1 MSCVNSLWGGLCLS
15 LCAFLCRLRPPRCVS
30 TGPVVVRL
38 AGMANERER
47 ERGLRRRLGIPTA
60 SLTKRPEF
68 GGVLLTVEEIKEKKE
83 KEKKKKEEKRE
94 TVADIGTDTVCC

>member
-1 MSCVNSLWGGLCLS
+1 MV
-15 LCAFLCRLRPPRCVS
+15 F
-30 TGPVVVRL
+30 
-38 AGMANERER
+38 
-47 ERGLRRRLGIPTA
+47 RGKA
-60 SLTKRPEF
+60 

>member
-1 MSCVNSLWGGLCLS
+1 M
-15 LCAFLCRLRPPRCVS
+15 
-30 TGPVVVRL
+30 
-38 AGMANERER
+38 
-47 ERGLRRRLGIPTA
+47 
-60 SLTKRPEF
+60 

>member
-1 MSCVNSLWGGLCLS
+1 MPKN
-15 LCAFLCRLRPPRCVS
+15 
-30 TGPVVVRL
+30 
-38 AGMANERER
+38 
-47 ERGLRRRLGIPTA
+47 
-60 SLTKRPEF
+60 

>member
-1 MSCVNSLWGGLCLS
+1 MWGADGALS
-15 LCAFLCRLRPPRCVS
+15 
-30 TGPVVVRL
+30 
-38 AGMANERER
+38 
-47 ERGLRRRLGIPTA
+47 
-60 SLTKRPEF
+60 

>member
-1 MSCVNSLWGGLCLS
+1 M
-15 LCAFLCRLRPPRCVS
+15 
-30 TGPVVVRL
+30 L
-38 AGMANERER
+38 APEDNQSNASALET
-47 ERGLRRRLGIPTA
+47 TA
-60 SLTKRPEF
+60 RIQASNQPCDASVWNPFRFPNASF

>member
-1 MSCVNSLWGGLCLS
+1 MRVQGERRATLWE
-15 LCAFLCRLRPPRCVS
+15 PPR
-30 TGPVVVRL
+30 PK
-38 AGMANERER
+38 
-47 ERGLRRRLGIPTA
+47 RRLPQAAPG
-60 SLTKRPEF
+60 

>member
-1 MSCVNSLWGGLCLS
+1 MI
-15 LCAFLCRLRPPRCVS
+15 
-30 TGPVVVRL
+30 PVPECGAARAAAQDSALIRL
-38 AGMANERER
+38 ARK
-47 ERGLRRRLGIPTA
+47 T
-60 SLTKRPEF
+60 

>member
-1 MSCVNSLWGGLCLS
+1 MKQS
-15 LCAFLCRLRPPRCVS
+15 F
-30 TGPVVVRL
+30 
-38 AGMANERER
+38 
-47 ERGLRRRLGIPTA
+47 
-60 SLTKRPEF
+60 F

>member
-1 MSCVNSLWGGLCLS
+1 M
-15 LCAFLCRLRPPRCVS
+15 RLLEITLEGAVS
-30 TGPVVVRL
+30 ALEMRKAKHGVPK
-38 AGMANERER
+38 G
-47 ERGLRRRLGIPTA
+47 
-60 SLTKRPEF
+60 

>member
-1 MSCVNSLWGGLCLS
+1 MRLS
-15 LCAFLCRLRPPRCVS
+15 F
-30 TGPVVVRL
+30 
-38 AGMANERER
+38 
-47 ERGLRRRLGIPTA
+47 PTRD
-60 SLTKRPEF
+60 KFRKV

>member
-1 MSCVNSLWGGLCLS
+1 MVSGTYLS
-15 LCAFLCRLRPPRCVS
+15 LIWCEHGSATTFPNLINTPLNGERPS
-30 TGPVVVRL
+30 H
-38 AGMANERER
+38 
-47 ERGLRRRLGIPTA
+47 
-60 SLTKRPEF
+60 TKV

>member
-1 MSCVNSLWGGLCLS
+1 MACSLVKSAPARRGARDRRATRSSFIEICSG
-15 LCAFLCRLRPPRCVS
+15 AF
-30 TGPVVVRL
+30 
-38 AGMANERER
+38 
-47 ERGLRRRLGIPTA
+47 
-60 SLTKRPEF
+60 F

>member
-1 MSCVNSLWGGLCLS
+1 M
-15 LCAFLCRLRPPRCVS
+15 R
-30 TGPVVVRL
+30 
-38 AGMANERER
+38 
-47 ERGLRRRLGIPTA
+47 
-60 SLTKRPEF
+60 SLTFPFWESSEGKI

>member
-1 MSCVNSLWGGLCLS
+1 M
-15 LCAFLCRLRPPRCVS
+15 
-30 TGPVVVRL
+30 
-38 AGMANERER
+38 
-47 ERGLRRRLGIPTA
+47 RRRADLF
-60 SLTKRPEF
+60 F

>member
-1 MSCVNSLWGGLCLS
+1 MLTVNRDTGCL
-15 LCAFLCRLRPPRCVS
+15 L
-30 TGPVVVRL
+30 
-38 AGMANERER
+38 
-47 ERGLRRRLGIPTA
+47 
-60 SLTKRPEF
+60 

>member
-1 MSCVNSLWGGLCLS
+1 MRFS
-15 LCAFLCRLRPPRCVS
+15 AK
-30 TGPVVVRL
+30 T
-38 AGMANERER
+38 
-47 ERGLRRRLGIPTA
+47 
-60 SLTKRPEF
+60 

>member
-1 MSCVNSLWGGLCLS
+1 MS
-15 LCAFLCRLRPPRCVS
+15 LCRLS
-30 TGPVVVRL
+30 SGVRI
-38 AGMANERER
+38 AGRAAFTADSCL
-47 ERGLRRRLGIPTA
+47 GLRVLAISCDLASSAPWTGITGRARVRRE
-60 SLTKRPEF
+60 S

>member
-1 MSCVNSLWGGLCLS
+1 MMLS
-15 LCAFLCRLRPPRCVS
+15 VS
-30 TGPVVVRL
+30 AIKFE
-38 AGMANERER
+38 AGQALHCE
-47 ERGLRRRLGIPTA
+47 A
-60 SLTKRPEF
+60 QQS